1 MLLLSVIGLVTVAR
15 RAPASAVVLAAFPVA
30 YLLFMLRSE
39 LFFVRFALPAVPFLC
54 LFAGAA
60 AVAAASWA
68 ARQGRMTGIVIGAIL
83 TLLAVTQPTLDTVRH
98 NLLLAQED
106 TRILAERW
114 ALANVPPGVK
124 MQVEPYTIRD
134 VRPRAYGAGVWQLD
148 TDQFNINSV
157 RRADPAAPLRGST
170 RYFMISSFQQDRFGV
185 TPDSPQKQ
193 FYDALAREG
202 KVVARFVPSRDGQP
216 IPFDLEDL
224 YSPFWLLD
232 RYERPGPT
240 VTIYELPPR

>member
-1 MLLLSVIGLVTVAR
+1 VIGLGAAAR
-15 RAPASAVVLAAFPVA
+15 RAPATAAVLAAFSVA

-39 LFFVRFALPAVPFLC
+39 LFFVRFALPAAPFLC

-60 AVAAASWA
+60 VVALASWVAHRRQMAGIALGAALTLIAVA
-68 ARQGRMTGIVIGAIL
+68 
-83 TLLAVTQPTLDTVRH
+83 QPTLDTVRH
-98 NLLLAQED
+98 NLLLGQED

-114 ALANVPPGVK
+114 ALANVPPSAKV
-124 MQVEPYTIRD
+124 QVEPYTLRD

-148 TDQFNINSV
+148 TDLFNVNSV
-157 RRADPAAPLRGST
+157 RRADPTAPMRGST
-170 RYFMISSFQQDRFGV
+170 RYFMISSFQQDRFGIA
-185 TPDSPQKQ
+185 PNSPQRQ

-202 KVVARFVPSRDGQP
+202 KVVARFTPGRDGQP

-224 YSPFWLLD
+224 YSPFWGLD

-240 VTIYELPPR
+240 VTVYELPAR